1 MSVAETVS
9 FWPHIIMQPDSGEA
23 SSVPSLQDVIEVY
36 NRVCTAVWDAG
47 SHRSQEYFRQPKER
61 QAENM
66 EGKQE
71 QDDSC
76 ERDHLEL
83 DDLPEP
89 VKLHILSFLD
99 VKSVC
104 RLATASQD
112 WRILGNDNILWRKM
126 LERDGPSWSA
136 IGHRGG
142 TDLGKDNHKWRY
154 LQCCPEA
161 QGHKEASSIGSQLRG
176 YLRSLLPKTLPMV
189 AMFGPGLNTSTS
201 QIVRAIIDGKEG
213 VFKTNMQTT
222 MWQTKLP
229 RRGGGGG
236 LAIKF
241 RNKQDFFLITL
252 YSGTRSEREGQSSA
266 NKLLVPKTP
275 TSADAEPEY
284 ELKRTFRRLCS
295 EVAGFIF
302 VVDASQGADHVESG
316 LAELQAMTDQRWTPD
331 TTPVL
336 VLSCVPGEG
345 ETRLPCIRVM
355 EALQLGSMSRPWQV
369 QNAVAGSLQD
379 VDTGVDWLMNNIQG
393 K

>member
-1 MSVAETVS
+1 MSVVAETAS
-9 FWPHIIMQPDSGEA
+9 FWLHTMQPDSGET

-36 NRVCTAVWDAG
+36 TRVCTAVWDAG
-47 SHRSQEYFRQPKER
+47 AHRSQPKDCQP
-61 QAENM
+61 ENM

-71 QDDSC
+71 QDDC
-76 ERDHLEL
+76 ERDYLEL

-89 VKLHILSFLD
+89 VKLHVLSFLD

-104 RLATASQD
+104 QLAAASRD
-112 WRILGNDNILWRKM
+112 WRVLGNDNILWRKL
-126 LERDGPSWSA
+126 LERDGPSWSS

-142 TDLGKDNHKWRY
+142 TDLSKEDHKWRY

-161 QGHKEASSIGSQLRG
+161 QRHKEASSIGSQLRG
-176 YLRSLLPKTLPMV
+176 YLRLLLPKTLPMV

-201 QIVRAIIDGKEG
+201 QIVRAIISGKEG
-213 VFKTNMQTT
+213 VFKTNMQST

-252 YSGTRSEREGQSSA
+252 YSGTRSERESQSSG

-275 TSADAEPEY
+275 TSTDAEPEY

-302 VVDASQGADHVESG
+302 VVDASQGIDHVESG
-316 LAELQAMTDQRWTPD
+316 LAELQAMTDQRWTPES
-331 TTPVL
+331 TPVL

-345 ETRLPCIRVM
+345 EGHQGETRLPCIKVM

-379 VDTGVDWLMNNIQG
+379 VDTGVEWLMNNIQG
-393 K
+393 T